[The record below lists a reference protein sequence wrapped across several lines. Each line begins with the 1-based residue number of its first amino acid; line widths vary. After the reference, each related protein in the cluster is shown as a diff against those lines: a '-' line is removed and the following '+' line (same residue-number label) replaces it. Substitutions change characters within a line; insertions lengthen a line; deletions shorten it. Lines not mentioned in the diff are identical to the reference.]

1 MKASYRFGGWINSG
15 RMIIFTNLCLS
26 VSLLSSGI
34 LDCAPDMTVLSIF
47 MLTHYIHCS
56 EAVHV
61 NVPWFEGLDLCCS
74 EINCLCFQR
83 LLWGITSSISPV
95 TQRPMSGWKQREVL
109 GVCSHANL
117 ALGSPLQQMLLFS
130 LLHKSFFPS
139 FFFSIL
145 LKPWGNAAVTLT
157 STSQACISIA
167 PAYGLF

>member
-1 MKASYRFGGWINSG
+1 
-15 RMIIFTNLCLS
+15 MIIFTNLCLS

-95 TQRPMSGWKQREVL
+95 TQRPMSRWKQREVL

-117 ALGSPLQQMLLFS
+117 ALGSPLQQMLLFLPTSQKLFS
-130 LLHKSFFPS
+130 LLFLQYTPEALRERSRDPHFNEP
-139 FFFSIL
+139 
-145 LKPWGNAAVTLT
+145 
-157 STSQACISIA
+157 
-167 PAYGLF
+167 GLYFHRSCVWIVLDSL